1 MAQKPRNP
9 KDAWQEGRVGT
20 DGVEQVKVTFLR
32 TVQFECDGRKKGPK
46 FHKDKDYT
54 FDRPFA
60 DRWIKRGAAYET
72 AHGAPEVEED
82 EAPVAPLQK
91 GGASAGAEEYKPT

>member
-1 MAQKPRNP
+1 MARRP
-9 KDAWQEGRVGT
+9 KDAWAEGRVGT
-20 DGVEQVKVTFLR
+20 EGVEQVGITFLR

-46 FHKDKDYT
+46 FFKDKEYT

-72 AHGAPEVEED
+72 KLGPPEVEDED
-82 EAPVAPLQK
+82 EAPAVLQK
-91 GGASAGAEEYKPT
+91 GAASGGDAGLTG